1 MCSIMIGT
9 IRDTML
15 AINDAFNKKSERH
28 EMVIQL
34 SSFPFRIGLELWI
47 ILDLIKGDIHICRQ
61 YLILGGVAVCI
72 WLIIEAVIISLVN
85 KRYK

>member
-1 MCSIMIGT
+1 MIGT

-47 ILDLIKGDIHICRQ
+47 IWDLIKGDIHICSQ

-72 WLIIEAVIISLVN
+72 WLISQPRANKFDRLSHFIIIN
-85 KRYK
+85 